1 MAGPRLYLRPNARKQ
16 QLLDA
21 AARIFA
27 EHGYAGLTMVAV
39 AEEAGVSR
47 RLVYD
52 HFADVSSLYE
62 AFFADRTARYFDMI
76 DIVFADAGD
85 DVQGAFLGVFGQLM
99 TMPQVDQQVVRLLL
113 VDSGL
118 PELARLRGQFRR
130 MVEDRWLPIL
140 PKARIDRKRVKAML
154 WTYVNALFALAE
166 LVSLREI
173 SARDA
178 TALASGLVAAGPGI
192 VAGAQPALAVVRD

>member
-1 MAGPRLYLRPNARKQ
+1 LYLRPNARKQ

-21 AARIFA
+21 AARIF
-27 EHGYAGLTMVAV
+27 EERGYAGLTMVAV

-52 HFADVSSLYE
+52 HFSDAASLYE
-62 AFFADRTARYFDMI
+62 AFFADRAARYFDMI
-76 DIVFADAGD
+76 DVVFAEAGE
-85 DVQGAFLGVFGQLM
+85 DVQSAFLGVFGQLM
-99 TMPQVDQQVVRLLL
+99 TMPGVDLRVVRLLL

-118 PELARLRGQFRR
+118 PELTRLRGQFRR
-130 MVEDRWLPIL
+130 YVEDRWMPIL
-140 PKARIDRKRVKAML
+140 PKARVDRKRVKALL

-166 LVSLREI
+166 LVAQREI

-178 TALASGLVAAGPGI
+178 TALASGLVAAGPGVI
-192 VAGAQPALAVVRD
+192 AGAQPALAVVRE

>member
-27 EHGYAGLTMVAV
+27 DHGYAGLTMVAV

-52 HFADVSSLYE
+52 HFGDVAGLYA
-62 AFFADRTARYFDMI
+62 AFFADRAGRYYDMI
-76 DIVFADAGD
+76 DAVFAEAGD
-85 DVQGAFLGVFGQLM
+85 DVQQAFLGVFGQLM
-99 TMPQVDQQVVRLLL
+99 SMTRVDLQAVRLLV

-118 PELARLRGQFRR
+118 PELTQLREQFRR
-130 MVEDRWLPIL
+130 MVEDRWMPIL
-140 PKARIDRKRVKAML
+140 PKARVDRKRVKAML
-154 WTYVNALFALAE
+154 WTYVNAFLALAE
-166 LVSLREI
+166 LKSQREI

-178 TALASGLVAAGPGI
+178 TALASGLMDAGPGI
-192 VAGAQPALAVVRD
+192 IAAAQPPLAIVRD

>member
-21 AARIFA
+21 AARIFE
-27 EHGYAGLTMVAV
+27 EHGYAGMTMVAV

-52 HFADVSSLYE
+52 HFPDVAGLYE
-62 AFFADRTARYFDMI
+62 AFFADRAARYLDLI
-76 DIVFADAGD
+76 DVVFAEAGD
-85 DVQGAFLGVFGQLM
+85 DVPAAFAGVFGQLVA
-99 TMPQVDQQVVRLLL
+99 MPPVDLRVVRLLL

-118 PELARLRGQFRR
+118 PELARLRTQFRR
-130 MVEDRWLPIL
+130 YVEDRWLPIL
-140 PKARIDRKRVKAML
+140 PKARVDRKRVKALL

-166 LVSLREI
+166 LVSSREI

-178 TALASGLVAAGPGI
+178 TALASALVAAGPGVI
-192 VAGAQPALAVVRD
+192 ANAQPTLALVRE